1 VPELDDDLQFA
12 LRLADAAD
20 AVSAARFRAND
31 LHVTTKPDRTHVTD
45 ADRSVERAIRELIGT
60 ERPGDAVFG
69 EEYGDAGDDP
79 RAAHRSWIID
89 PIDGT
94 HSYER
99 GLPMWGTLI
108 ALVVDGRPVVGVA
121 SSPALGKRWWA
132 AIGSGAW
139 AAETGGE
146 PVRLRVSGIRA
157 LAEAAI
163 SFQSIQQWDR
173 SGHLDHLIALSRIV
187 WRDRAYGDVWAYTLL
202 AEGLIEVV
210 AEFGVHP
217 YDVAALVPI
226 VEEAG
231 GRFTAAEG
239 GDVLWD
245 GSAVATN
252 GAVHDEVLG
261 LLAE

>member
-1 VPELDDDLQFA
+1 MPDLEADLQFA

-20 AVSAARFRAND
+20 AISGARFRAND

-45 ADRSVERAIRELIGT
+45 ADQSVERAIRELIEA
-60 ERPGDAVFG
+60 ERPGDEVLG
-69 EEYGDAGDDP
+69 EEYGSEGGDP
-79 RAAHRSWIID
+79 HAAHRIWIID

-108 ALVVDGRPVVGVA
+108 ALVVDGEPVVGVA

-132 AIGSGAW
+132 SVGGGTWASESGR
-139 AAETGGE
+139 E
-146 PVRLRVSGIRA
+146 PVRVRVSGIGT
-157 LAEAAI
+157 LADAAI
-163 SFQSIQQWDR
+163 SYQSIQQWDR
-173 SGHLDHLIALSRIV
+173 SGHLDHLIALSRSV

-210 AEFGVHP
+210 AEFGLHP
-217 YDVAALVPI
+217 YDIAALVPI

-231 GRFTAAEG
+231 GRVTAADG
-239 GDVLWD
+239 GAVLWD

-252 GAVHDEVLG
+252 GAVHDEVIA
-261 LLAE
+261 LLR